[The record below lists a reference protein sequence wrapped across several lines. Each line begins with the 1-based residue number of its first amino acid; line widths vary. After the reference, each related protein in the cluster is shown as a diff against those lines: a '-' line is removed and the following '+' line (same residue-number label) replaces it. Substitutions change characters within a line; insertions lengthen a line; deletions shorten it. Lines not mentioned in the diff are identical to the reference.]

1 MGFELVWPSLCLLGS
16 LLLVVAEAF
25 VPSGGLVGALAVG
38 LLLVSL
44 FLAFTTTA
52 YGWLFLGAVCILVPP
67 TIMLAIY
74 LWPHTPVAKYLFLPP
89 PDTDDQGASNSTA
102 WSLGH
107 LVGQLGRTVTPLR
120 PTGVVLFEGRRHE
133 AISEGSPVE
142 ANTLVRA
149 LEIRGGRLIVRV
161 ADVPA
166 FDGPSPAS
174 A

>member
-1 MGFELVWPSLCLLGS
+1 MGFELVWPILCLLGS

-25 VPSGGLVGALAVG
+25 VPSGGLIGALAIG

-44 FLAFTTTA
+44 YLAFTTTA
-52 YGWLFLGAVCILVPP
+52 FGWLFLIAICVLLPP

-74 LWPHTPVAKYLFLPP
+74 LWPHTPIAKYLFLPP
-89 PDTDDQGASNSTA
+89 PRDEDQAPDAPN
-102 WSLGH
+102 WPLGH

-133 AISEGSPVE
+133 AISEGTPVE

-166 FDGPSPAS
+166 FEGPPAAS
-174 A
+174 G